1 MKSPTFECGEES
13 KKLVSA
19 AAFPPLGV
27 PRNTL
32 YLMARKGLIPSY
44 RVGPKAR
51 GLRFVI
57 DEVLTALRTKKKS

>member
-1 MKSPTFECGEES
+1 MKATTFERDEEP

-32 YLMARKGLIPSY
+32 YLMARKGLIPTY
-44 RVGPKAR
+44 RVGPKGR

-57 DEVLTALRTKKKS
+57 GEVLTALRTREKS